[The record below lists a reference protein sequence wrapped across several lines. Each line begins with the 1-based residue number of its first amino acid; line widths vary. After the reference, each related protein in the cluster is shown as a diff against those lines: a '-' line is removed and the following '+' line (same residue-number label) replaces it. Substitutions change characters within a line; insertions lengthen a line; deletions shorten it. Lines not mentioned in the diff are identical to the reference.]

1 MSDIAYVAPAD
12 IGISATKPPER
23 SSLVAR
29 AQRSFFS
36 TPLNALTTVICATLV
51 LAAAL
56 PFLRWGVLDATWI
69 GGAEECRAAR
79 VGACWAFVTAKLR
92 FILFGFYPAED
103 HWRPALALV
112 ISLALMVTVAMPRFW
127 NRSLLVIWPVAVAA
141 ILLLMYG
148 GAFGLAIH
156 PTRVWGGLPLTML
169 LTIVGLSCAFPLGI
183 LLALGRRSK
192 LPLIRYFCVG
202 YIEVLRGMPL
212 ITILFM
218 ASILFPL
225 LLPEGAVVD
234 KLLRAQVALIMFAAA
249 YIAEV
254 IRGGLQA
261 IPNGQYEAAA
271 SLGLGYTQTMA
282 KVILPQALKIVI
294 PPLVSIAIGF
304 FKDTSLVII
313 IGLFDFLTTIKAA
326 LNDADWLGFHIE
338 AYLFAALVYFS
349 FCFTFSRYSLW
360 LEKRLAPEK
369 RRDS

>member
-1 MSDIAYVAPAD
+1 MSDIAYVAPATL
-12 IGISATKPPER
+12 GIAEARPPER
-23 SSLVAR
+23 NTRTARLRRSL
-29 AQRSFFS
+29 FS
-36 TPLNALTTVICATLV
+36 TPLNSAITLICAIV
-51 LAAAL
+51 ILAAAL
-56 PFLRWGVLDATWI
+56 PFFRWALIDATWS
-69 GGAEECRAAR
+69 GGPDACRAAR
-79 VGACWAFVTAKLR
+79 DGACWAFVAAKLR

-112 ISLALMVTVAMPRFW
+112 VSLGLMVTVAMPRFW
-127 NRSLLVIWPVAVAA
+127 NRSLLAIWPLSVAL
-141 ILLLMYG
+141 ILFLMHG
-148 GAFGLAIH
+148 GALGLSTN

-169 LTIVGLSCAFPLGI
+169 LTIIGLSCAFPLGI
-183 LLALGRRSK
+183 LLALGRRSQ
-192 LPLIRYFCVG
+192 LPLIRYFCIG
-202 YIEVLRGMPL
+202 YIEILRGMPL

-234 KLLRAQVALIMFAAA
+234 KLLRAQIALIMFAAA
-249 YIAEV
+249 YISEV
-254 IRGGLQA
+254 VRGGLQA
-261 IPNGQYEAAA
+261 IPAGQYEAAA
-271 SLGLGYTQTMA
+271 SLGLGYAQTMA

-338 AYLFAALVYFS
+338 AYLFAAAVYFS

-360 LEKRLAPEK
+360 LEKRLAPENH
-369 RRDS
+369 RDS